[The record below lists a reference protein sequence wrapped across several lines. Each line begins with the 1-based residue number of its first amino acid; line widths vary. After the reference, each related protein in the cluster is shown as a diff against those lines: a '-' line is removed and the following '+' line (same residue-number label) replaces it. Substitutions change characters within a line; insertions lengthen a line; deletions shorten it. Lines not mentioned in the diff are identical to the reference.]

1 MNLLEQ
7 IMNLLKKKLHP
18 EKWYIPVTQENQ
30 AELNAWWRM
39 KATKSKWIRKEDK
52 EEDFLP
58 ISALL
63 LSKHPY
69 DNSYYYYPDEDS
81 FRLTYTSY
89 KKITLEQFRQITNPN
104 LKS

>member
-1 MNLLEQ
+1 VAERATNRPQVGESTPLFKGFAVDPVQIEGRVLLASQ
-7 IMNLLKKKLHP
+7 GSLL
-18 EKWYIPVTQENQ
+18 
-30 AELNAWWRM
+30 
-39 KATKSKWIRKEDK
+39 DK